1 MAVRIMTATPFIV
14 RVFPGIAGRLATP
27 AVVKL
32 GEHSHGSCDPD
43 YKKKHFFRREPGT
56 KEKAAR

>member
-1 MAVRIMTATPFIV
+1 MTATPFIV